1 MMPIAGRCRETDR
14 SFQMWLLSNSPKK
27 ERKKE
32 HSPPL
37 LKKKKIKKKLV
48 NVVPSHVGL
57 FVLYLSS
64 PI

>member
-32 HSPPL
+32 HSPAL
-37 LKKKKIKKKLV
+37 LKKKIKKKLV
-48 NVVPSHVGL
+48 NMVPSYVGL